1 MSEKHTL
8 DRRQFL
14 KATAGAAAAA
24 VAATPLIQALP
35 AAAQEM
41 MYSQA
46 PMLDDMGLPP
56 VEERLPSNP
65 RVIPVFEEIGE
76 HGGTWR
82 RGYKGRADMQGPAKL
97 FYAFG
102 LHFQYT
108 ADLSS
113 VIIVPGLYDEWSQND
128 DSTEYTFHMRE
139 GMKWSDGHPFTTTD
153 VQFWYDWYQNGEIGA
168 TRSVL
173 NVGGQNLDL
182 EVVDEETF
190 ICRLGQPSP
199 LLPFKVARDDTEGQ
213 HGGPTMAAPSHYLSQ
228 FVQDHENANQ
238 EMIDAAVAANEV
250 PTWQELFG
258 TGGTPRGPISWW
270 ATNPDVPVV
279 HAWWMEKPLP
289 FNDPIVLVRNPY
301 FYSVDETGQQLPY
314 VDRIEHTLFEDSAVF
329 DLWIT
334 QGLIDM
340 QVRHVNAAN
349 FSLYKELEEEGDY
362 RVLLWRGA
370 TTNAY
375 HPNTSSDDPRKRAIF
390 SDPRFREA
398 LSIAI
403 DRHAINDLIYDG
415 LLEPRQGSPVSG
427 SPDFS
432 AELEQ
437 RWTEHDPEKAMALL
451 DDMGMAMG
459 GDGFRT
465 APDGEPINFQLM
477 HAWVGSQTGT
487 DEVGQ
492 VIGSW
497 RAIGLNVTED
507 GVERSLYQQRAAN
520 NQVDIGT
527 WDVDRSLIIQA
538 DPRSYIG
545 DSPQQTWAL
554 KYNRWRTSG
563 EGENSEEPP
572 EDHPIRR
579 IWAIW
584 EQVTVEP
591 DADKRSALMQE
602 LMGVHAEAPFAI
614 GTVGEAP
621 QPVIVSNRMR
631 NVPNDIVDDTS
642 LRNVRVAYPEQFFFK
657 SMS

>member
-1 MSEKHTL
+1 MDEKHTL

-82 RGYKGRADMQGPAKL
+82 RGFKGRADMQGPAKL

-182 EVVDEETF
+182 EIVDEETF

-213 HGGPTMAAPSHYLSQ
+213 HGGPTMAAPVHYLSQ

-238 EMIDAAVAANEV
+238 EMIDAAMAANEV

-279 HAWWMEKPLP
+279 QAWWMEKPLP

-314 VDRIEHTLFEDSAVF
+314 VDRIEHKLFEDSCR
-329 DLWIT
+329 
-334 QGLIDM
+334 
-340 QVRHVNAAN
+340 VRPVDHP
-349 FSLYKELEEEGDY
+349 
-362 RVLLWRGA
+362 GA
-370 TTNAY
+370 
-375 HPNTSSDDPRKRAIF
+375 
-390 SDPRFREA
+390 
-398 LSIAI
+398 
-403 DRHAINDLIYDG
+403 DRHAGAARQCGQLLALQGAGGGGRLPRVAVEGCHHQCLSSQHQQRRPAQTRHLQRPAFPRGPVDRDRPECHQRTDL
-415 LLEPRQGSPVSG
+415 RR
-427 SPDFS
+427 S
-432 AELEQ
+432 A
-437 RWTEHDPEKAMALL
+437 
-451 DDMGMAMG
+451 G
-459 GDGFRT
+459 T
-465 APDGEPINFQLM
+465 AP
-477 HAWVGSQTGT
+477 
-487 DEVGQ
+487 GQ
-492 VIGSW
+492 P
-497 RAIGLNVTED
+497 GL
-507 GVERSLYQQRAAN
+507 GLAGLQR
-520 NQVDIGT
+520 
-527 WDVDRSLIIQA
+527 
-538 DPRSYIG
+538 
-545 DSPQQTWAL
+545 
-554 KYNRWRTSG
+554 RT
-563 EGENSEEPP
+563 
-572 EDHPIRR
+572 
-579 IWAIW
+579 
-584 EQVTVEP
+584 
-591 DADKRSALMQE
+591 
-602 LMGVHAEAPFAI
+602 
-614 GTVGEAP
+614 GEALDGTRP
-621 QPVIVSNRMR
+621 REGHGP
-631 NVPNDIVDDTS
+631 
-642 LRNVRVAYPEQFFFK
+642 A
-657 SMS
+657 